1 MSPLVRWVFWDRG
14 VNNVAQLG
22 PIGSD
27 WFMGCLVG
35 DVKDQSFL
43 EKLGDLPAL

>member
-1 MSPLVRWVFWDRG
+1 M
-14 VNNVAQLG
+14 NNVAQLG

-35 DVKDQSFL
+35 DVKDQQ
-43 EKLGDLPAL
+43 DR

>member
-1 MSPLVRWVFWDRG
+1 M
-14 VNNVAQLG
+14 AQLG

-27 WFMGCLVG
+27 WFMGCLSCLVG

-43 EKLGDLPAL
+43 KKLGDLPAL